1 MFRVSALSLRR
12 IPVFEKFRTG
22 THSCDQMKI
31 LIVKVNLLVFLGFL
45 AVLSMVSCGKED
57 KNGFASC
64 NEILYSGC
72 DGTSTAAYCLFGIKW
87 NQPAS
92 GQRQPADSTVRT
104 ELSYAFMDSGYRFNT
119 HSQNNLVSISFDKV
133 MSCSRQSI
141 RDAFAEWERVAALK
155 FTETDKDNPDIR
167 IILADISQGGLGY
180 PPFSGEPC
188 NELAGLLI
196 IRPIPDASCESYYYL
211 ALHETGH
218 ILGLGH
224 VLSKNVM
231 NPNQHYAKL
240 QPGDTEG
247 IQLLYGKN

>member
-1 MFRVSALSLRR
+1 MKHR
-12 IPVFEKFRTG
+12 I
-22 THSCDQMKI
+22 
-31 LIVKVNLLVFLGFL
+31 LLLVMVLVL
-45 AVLSMVSCGKED
+45 ASCRKED
-57 KNGFASC
+57 KNSFSGC
-64 NEILYSGC
+64 NEFLYSGC

-87 NQPAS
+87 GQPPS
-92 GQRQPADSTVRT
+92 GQRQSADSMGRT

-119 HSQNNLVSISFDKV
+119 HSQNNLVSISFDRV
-133 MSCSRQSI
+133 IPCSRQSI

-155 FTETDKDNPDIR
+155 FTETDKVNPDIR

-224 VLSKNVM
+224 VQSDNVM
-231 NPNQHYAKL
+231 NPNQCYAKL